1 MADLFDEFGV
11 EDTATGQRTKAPD
24 LYDEF
29 SLGAAKPASTEG
41 RGFLGHARDLGLSLA
56 KSVVAVPEA
65 AVGLADIPTG
75 GAVGKALENQDG
87 LIGFRPKET
96 KDFLSDFHTDQ
107 YKEQQR
113 QFQDADGV
121 IEKTGVALT
130 NPSMIINTV
139 AESAA
144 PMLAGGAVAR
154 GITAVSKAA
163 PLVAGAIGEGSVM
176 AGSQAESIRQQTED
190 GLLSAGQSLA
200 SLGTGLVGGLFGFA
214 GGQLAKKLGIGDVDT
229 MLASGVTPHHVAA
242 DLAQTP
248 AKNLP
253 RQVIEGA
260 IVEGFLEELPQS
272 VSEQIIQNLALNKP
286 WHEGVEDAAV
296 MGTLAGMAMG
306 GAGAGYA
313 GAVRSGAQD
322 QQDQQATA
330 EPDATFETVPEP
342 EQAAPAL
349 AGLLPAPV
357 YQASADGEV
366 LTSSDQNTITQAQRQ
381 SEIDRLDRIR
391 RGEVVDVT
399 PIPQAPKLSE
409 QLGLDPSAG
418 PMSSAAALAVDSG
431 ATQQLH
437 QQAALQEAAKAAEQ
451 GSKGAEQVDQ
461 ETGEITQAQGD
472 LLAADPATELQTRL
486 EYVRQQARAGGWD
499 ARLVAERDRLVAELD
514 KLQPLPV
521 AATADQQ
528 DVEQSTAPTDLQA
541 GIEQAQANA
550 AAAEAPADIR
560 AVVAK
565 QIPQM
570 TDAELQQAID
580 HYGPDHKRTAK
591 LQKELA
597 KRGNQSE
604 QEANAG
610 EAQRPAEA
618 QTEEQPAQAAPAPE
632 AAPAEAAPAVDAAAR
647 WDAMTAA
654 ERKVVA
660 DQAGIKGVLAKNLVK
675 APWER
680 VGPSVRDKLVPRMA
694 QPLTYEK
701 AKADAD
707 AARARSAEASKA
719 MEAFPR
725 GATGLT
731 PDDVKATPEWKAA
744 KAESDAALVAEQ
756 NANAVVVKNFPKENR
771 ADIQAAR
778 ERRAN
783 AAPAVERTDGTTEVL
798 SEGMNIVH
806 GSGNPNLKAGDI
818 QIVRANGQKQ
828 GKAGRVYG
836 GFYGTSEADSAQAE
850 GYAGMMGGTPTLYD
864 VKVKPGTKVLNKTGD
879 ITRLSEAYINELVS
893 QGYGVVTG
901 KDPRGRTEHVVIDK
915 NAVESMAARRKP
927 AEQQA
932 PSIEGKDI
940 GDGWAEFS
948 RESGTAGIPRA
959 DMPQIKAEHRGAMVN
974 FMNARGVSHQ
984 EQTVPAASLKPAQ
997 AEFSREKVARAKSF
1011 EGGSRSILVSSDGHV
1026 LDGHHQWLAARDGG
1040 EDVKV
1045 IRLDAPIR
1053 ELVDLAREF
1062 PSSTVDDSS
1071 AEAPAS
1077 TPARARTMEEAQEA
1091 VAAYFDWYIG
1101 KNPAAER
1108 PMAGL
1113 YRGNTFTLD
1122 AGGAPFTK
1130 DGQVMVNGDRDLRFN
1145 YTMLWTAAKKRA
1157 DGQPAQQKASAP
1169 GEAASEAPAASRP
1182 GLPPLVSVGPSG
1194 FEPTPIGGKLYR
1206 EMSPQN
1212 LADALRM
1219 HNQGNVSSA
1228 FFTDNI
1234 DLALGQGENRGVMV
1248 QYRGEAVSGSQH
1260 QKPGI
1265 TERTGREYRA
1275 DYVGADAIDQ
1285 VLLPGGVRLGVLA
1298 KNMLV
1303 RHFDRA
1309 ELEEGRIL
1317 YTRKGVDVGAP
1328 LHELLAT
1335 GTQQPVPAEQAP
1347 RGVLAKKAETEGE
1360 ATEFPLKAAAA
1371 SYSGISHSGT
1381 DRAKSDAQE
1390 FQTYIDV
1397 ARDAGLALAHTDAQK
1412 AAVEQAAGELRAE
1425 YLRQYGRLMN
1435 VRSSTYSGFV
1445 AGRSRLN
1452 ARQADQRNS
1461 AYNRAID
1468 TFVAWQ
1474 KANEDRVRR
1483 AALDARTPEQ
1493 VQADQQAV
1501 ETARRENAE
1510 LKDAKDLD
1518 LMRSILSWKK
1528 GGEPVEIARGALLAG
1543 VNKGRDGY
1551 PSSIKLQPADG
1562 GTLVDDKFDLAT
1574 LFRERGMS
1582 VPESKRRVRE
1592 LVDAVR
1598 AEDAAQALATP
1609 AAAPHAEASAVP
1621 AAASKTPRLDAH
1633 VDLMKR
1639 VRSGEATAD
1648 EYKAAFAHA
1657 DGNQEALAAELNTMK
1672 KDELLR
1678 SGGYS
1683 FFHRYRND
1691 NKANI
1696 VQALVNR
1703 IIDEYALGRRYGSSS
1718 FVMSAAGL
1726 AAHRQAQDLALR
1738 ELVANT
1744 TEEDI
1749 KAHAAE
1755 VAAERKDLQ
1764 DRREAQQKAIANPQT
1779 LAEFRQAVS
1788 YNMEAHGETRQQAFM
1803 RLTPEQRIRYDE
1815 LEADSTK
1822 AQREQAKV
1830 QAKTQ
1835 VASAGQTTASEVIE
1849 TKHTK
1854 HGHDLFVIQLDER
1867 VGREDYDTLN
1877 SSAKRLGGS
1886 YSSYRGNGAVPG
1898 FQFRTRDAAEA
1909 FRKLV
1914 VGDTADAQ
1922 AIAEARR
1929 DAFEDDRSQSA
1940 VERLRTMAQALDERA
1955 EESLGRE
1962 RKQNTDRRARMA
1974 ASAEAAARADKAL
1987 AATMSNLAQAIEDGR
2002 AKFLDTVRQKVQVE
2016 FLGREL
2022 RNAKDAQIRATSP
2035 SYADQE
2041 KRKGEPVDAETVDY
2055 ATFPTYTAMRSDLA
2069 SLARQMVDVDG
2080 LKKLGA
2086 RLEKVADDVTE
2097 AYTEWAKQNL
2107 LSVSRFTRGDQLAD
2121 FKGREDAERAIRRS
2135 GLSGKAIV
2143 LPVKRGLNRIIMAPS
2158 EAMKQGLWQGDG
2170 DKRITLA
2177 GEFGRELVQALGRR
2191 SGSRINLPW
2200 ALESAHEKRKRL
2212 EGMGILT
2219 GSEYRSAL
2227 REFAA
2232 LREAPAAPDK
2242 IKEMERAMIG
2252 RRNDGLDFFP
2262 TSDAVVGA
2270 MLDAAEIDE
2279 GMSVLEPSAGMGHIA
2294 DAIREQA
2301 GVEPD
2306 VVELS
2311 GERRELLEAKGYR
2324 VAGSDFMEMQPRGSF
2339 TFGDVFRAPDGTL
2352 GVMRGQGGMGS
2363 NRVRLQPLDENGM
2376 PDDRRSQ
2383 YVDRDDLVGV
2393 EHRGADSGYDRI
2405 VMNPPFSKGRDIQ
2418 HVQHAYSLLRP
2429 GGRLVAIMGEGAFFQ
2444 SNSRAESFRAWLD
2457 GVGGTSE
2464 SLPEGSFMDPALPV
2478 NTGVNAR
2485 LVVIDKP
2492 LADEAS
2498 PSQPDEQPTVQY
2510 SFAGRNAQ
2518 GADRLALETARQ
2530 RIAMGEDAEAVRQ
2543 DTGWHRGADGRW
2555 RFEVSDDQ
2563 ARIAVAGANAASI
2576 IANAEIR
2583 ALEDGRTGATVGDVL
2598 DHQQL
2603 FAAYPSLRDLPLR
2616 LMPADSSALAR
2627 LQRRPVGFAVQM
2639 QGSIP
2644 RDEVASPLIHEL
2656 QHAIQNIEGFALG
2669 GSRRMFA
2676 SDLDATGAET
2686 YRRLAGEVEARNV
2699 QMRMRMTPGLRQ
2711 AIAPEATADVP
2722 SGEVLVTFNGT
2733 DLVGAPQPQNITGRP
2748 PMTAQGLVRAFD
2760 LQFPKLT
2767 KAVRTMLQRGQE
2779 GKRGGLVFI
2788 DSPDPLRIA
2797 GVFSRKTG
2805 TSLSASV
2812 QLFEDKGRIQGFY
2825 DAKSGLTFLVGPNL
2839 DPVTGP
2845 AVLLHEM
2852 THGQQREKIDR
2863 QASNMLMNRASA
2875 KSADLRAFLDR
2886 VAARMVDAGE
2896 TANPR
2901 EAAAYIVEQAVIEGR
2916 EQGFGEADSRFLG
2929 WVDQAIGKPV
2939 GDFLRS
2945 VLAMVRQWMLRH
2957 GMPIGQI
2964 TVSDLVDYAMAGVE
2978 QAAAGN
2984 VRGEGLSLSQDDLQK
2999 ARILQGPP
3007 VSVLRGD
3014 EAPRGMAAVREWAT
3028 QLFKEQGGLANNPD
3042 LGAVVLDGRAVRDS
3056 LGHGKPNPYKYAA
3069 FAAVKEVLER
3079 GALVHQASY
3088 KGGESFYVSAPVVI
3102 DGMDD
3107 IVTVLVR
3114 REPSMQRMYLHSVA
3128 TKGYLLSRRGSGADA
3143 DAAEQRTGS
3152 SGSEDVASVLQRLL
3166 TATLDS
3172 GPGDGPQFSR
3182 SGLREIAGKATLE
3195 LNRTFT
3201 APGKLSWWHKTIGTM
3216 YNLAERSPFFKPVF
3230 ESAQGFIDD
3239 VSHYAAD
3246 AAEHAPKLLPKL
3258 ETWRDIAKSPVSAT
3272 DNKAVAKP
3280 VFEGTLM
3287 WARDVDGQPV
3297 RVESLAERAAKLTA
3311 DQKAEILLATGKIP
3325 PGMLNAW
3332 RALSPEQF
3340 GKMVDSRY
3348 EAQVLKAGIVW
3359 TDAELRSIFKL
3370 TDQQVALYREFR
3382 AATDR
3387 SLDTMARAD
3396 MLRFAGDDAKELRDD
3411 VMDAPDVH
3419 IAARVLRDHLAR
3431 RADDWPD
3438 RATHLLNL
3446 AHGVTERAER
3456 VAQLQAEGYAPL
3468 SRFGKYT
3475 VDVVDQDGERQYFS
3489 LFESKREANLMAEQM
3504 KVAFPGANISQ
3515 GTLSE
3520 EAYKLFAGITPETL
3534 ELFGNALGFDSQGD
3548 SAQNQAFQ
3556 EYLRLTKTNRSAM
3569 RRLIHRKGIA
3579 GYSEDVGRVL
3589 ASFVYSN
3596 ARQTAAGLH
3605 LGDLAEAVDAIPQQ
3619 QGELKDAAVRLAEYI
3634 RNPQEEAQAVRGLL
3648 FAQYLGGSV
3657 ASAFV
3662 NMTQPVAV
3670 SFPWLSQ
3677 YGGAGKAA
3685 AALGRAA
3692 KHMSTKGYQYEAD
3705 LAKALKVA
3713 EDDGVVSPQEV
3724 HQLMAQARG
3733 SGSLR
3738 AGDGTRAGE
3747 ARAMASNA
3755 VSRLSVAWGKL
3766 FGAAE
3771 QVNRRVTFIA
3781 AYRLAKEQG
3790 MPDPAAFARRAVT
3803 ETQFVYSKASKM
3815 QWGRGAVGGTLMTF
3829 KTYSV
3834 AYLELMHRL
3843 WNQGEPGSQER
3854 KDGRKAAML
3863 MIATL
3868 MLMSGVGGL
3877 PFGEDAE
3884 DLIDGAAQLMGYNFS
3899 AQKAKQQFLDDV
3911 FGQGLAGFIEK
3922 GVTGLPGMPLDVS
3935 GRLGMGNLI
3944 PGTGLLQERTDHTR
3958 DVLEIAGPAGDMAS
3972 RFVSGGRKIL
3982 GGDIGAGLLEMSP
3995 TAVRNAAKGVDMAA
4009 TGMYRDT
4016 KGYKVLETS
4025 HLEAAMKAIGF
4036 QPASVAQVQEANWLN
4051 QRAKAFYSLRAQ
4063 EIRAQWAA
4071 GIFER
4076 DQGKVAAARQQ
4087 IADWNAR
4094 NPDQPMI
4101 IRVPDIMRRVR
4112 EMSKSKDQR
4121 IADTAPR
4128 AMRAAMREELARSR
4142 E

>member
-1 MADLFDEFGV
+1 MASDKPWE
-11 EDTATGQRTKAPD
+11 
-24 LYDEF
+24 EF
-29 SLGAAKPASTEG
+29 SQDSAQSGAAKPWEEFGGKTATTEG

-75 GAVGKALENQDG
+75 GAVGKALESQDG
-87 LIGFRPKET
+87 LIGFRPKEA
-96 KDFLSDFHTDQ
+96 KEFLSDFHTDQ

-163 PLVAGAIGEGSVM
+163 PVVAGALGEGSVM

-229 MLASGVTPHHVAA
+229 MLASGVTPQHVAA

-260 IVEGFLEELPQS
+260 IAEGFLEELPQS

-313 GAVRSGAQD
+313 GAVRGGAQEQPGQQVLED
-322 QQDQQATA
+322 QQSTA

-342 EQAAPAL
+342 EQAAPVL

-357 YQASADGEV
+357 YQAGADGEV
-366 LTSSDQNTITQAQRQ
+366 RTSGDQNAVTQAQRQ
-381 SEIDRLDRIR
+381 AEEDRLDRIR

-451 GSKGAEQVDQ
+451 GSNGAEQVNR

-472 LLAADPATELQTRL
+472 MLAGDPATELQTRL
-486 EYVRQQARAGGWD
+486 EFVRQQARAGGWD
-499 ARLVAERDRLVAELD
+499 ARLVAERDRLVAELE
-514 KLQPLPV
+514 KLQPLPA
-521 AATADQQ
+521 AATDQV
-528 DVEQSTAPTDLQA
+528 DVEQPTAPADLQV
-541 GIEQAQANA
+541 GIEQSQGQARA
-550 AAAEAPADIR
+550 TTAPNLNR
-560 AVVAK
+560 
-565 QIPQM
+565 
-570 TDAELQQAID
+570 TTNLQ
-580 HYGPDHKRTAK
+580 
-591 LQKELA
+591 E
-597 KRGNQSE
+597 
-604 QEANAG
+604 EANAG
-610 EAQRPAEA
+610 EAPAEA

-632 AAPAEAAPAVDAAAR
+632 AAPAEAAPAVDAGAR
-647 WDAMTAA
+647 WAGMSQAERQALAEQTDIKPVIRRNLPRAQWESMNPDVQQKLAGALRNTLTDEQAADFANRTGNTPENVRMLAEFALSQGQKDIPAYFEDQVKRRAENQAKAAA
-654 ERKVVA
+654 EKDELSRLSDSIVVRDGKVYQRTAISTEKRGREALPVRPTHNFPT
-660 DQAGIKGVLAKNLVK
+660 QGTEL
-675 APWER
+675 WER
-680 VGPSVRDKLVPRMA
+680 YVGDVGSGSA
-694 QPLTYEK
+694 NTEIEK
-701 AKADAD
+701 AR
-707 AARARSAEASKA
+707 AAGKPIDGEQQHAATAQQEAS
-719 MEAFPR
+719 
-725 GATGLT
+725 
-731 PDDVKATPEWKAA
+731 V
-744 KAESDAALVAEQ
+744 Q
-756 NANAVVVKNFPKENR
+756 
-771 ADIQAAR
+771 
-778 ERRAN
+778 
-783 AAPAVERTDGTTEVL
+783 
-798 SEGMNIVH
+798 
-806 GSGNPNLKAGDI
+806 
-818 QIVRANGQKQ
+818 
-828 GKAGRVYG
+828 
-836 GFYGTSEADSAQAE
+836 
-850 GYAGMMGGTPTLYD
+850 
-864 VKVKPGTKVLNKTGD
+864 
-879 ITRLSEAYINELVS
+879 
-893 QGYGVVTG
+893 
-901 KDPRGRTEHVVIDK
+901 
-915 NAVESMAARRKP
+915 
-927 AEQQA
+927 
-932 PSIEGKDI
+932 
-940 GDGWAEFS
+940 
-948 RESGTAGIPRA
+948 
-959 DMPQIKAEHRGAMVN
+959 
-974 FMNARGVSHQ
+974 
-984 EQTVPAASLKPAQ
+984 
-997 AEFSREKVARAKSF
+997 
-1011 EGGSRSILVSSDGHV
+1011 
-1026 LDGHHQWLAARDGG
+1026 
-1040 EDVKV
+1040 
-1045 IRLDAPIR
+1045 
-1053 ELVDLAREF
+1053 
-1062 PSSTVDDSS
+1062 
-1071 AEAPAS
+1071 
-1077 TPARARTMEEAQEA
+1077 
-1091 VAAYFDWYIG
+1091 
-1101 KNPAAER
+1101 
-1108 PMAGL
+1108 
-1113 YRGNTFTLD
+1113 
-1122 AGGAPFTK
+1122 
-1130 DGQVMVNGDRDLRFN
+1130 
-1145 YTMLWTAAKKRA
+1145 
-1157 DGQPAQQKASAP
+1157 
-1169 GEAASEAPAASRP
+1169 GEAAPDAPAASRP
-1182 GLPPLVSVGPSG
+1182 GLPSLVSVGPSG

-1212 LADALRM
+1212 LADELRM
-1219 HNQGNVSSA
+1219 HNQGDVSSA

-1234 DLALGQGENRGVMV
+1234 DLALGQGDNRGVMV
-1248 QYRGEAVSGSQH
+1248 QYRGEAVSGSPH

-1298 KNMLV
+1298 KNMLA

-1335 GTQQPVPAEQAP
+1335 GTQQQPVPAEQAP
-1347 RGVLAKKAETEGE
+1347 RGVLAEKAEAE

-1371 SYSGISHSGT
+1371 SYSGISHSGS

-1390 FQTYIDV
+1390 FQAYIDV

-1412 AAVEQAAGELRAE
+1412 AAVEQAVGELRAE

-1468 TFVAWQ
+1468 TFVDWQ

-1501 ETARRENAE
+1501 ETARREKAE
-1510 LKDAKDLD
+1510 RKEVKDRD
-1518 LMRSILSWKK
+1518 LMRSILSWKR

-1562 GTLVDDKFDLAT
+1562 ATLVDDKFDLAQM
-1574 LFRERGMS
+1574 FRERGMS

-1609 AAAPHAEASAVP
+1609 AAALQPEASP
-1621 AAASKTPRLDAH
+1621 EPTASKTPRLDAH
-1633 VDLMKR
+1633 VALMKR

-1657 DGNQEALAAELNTMK
+1657 DGNQEALAAELGTMK

-1691 NKANI
+1691 NKADI

-1854 HGHDLFVIQLDER
+1854 HGHDLFVIQLAER
-1867 VGREDYDTLN
+1867 VDREDYDTLN
-1877 SSAKRLGGS
+1877 ISAKRLGGS

-1940 VERLRTMAQALDERA
+1940 VERLRAMAQALDERA
-1955 EESLGRE
+1955 QESLGRE

-1974 ASAEAAARADKAL
+1974 ASAEAAARADRAL

-2002 AKFLDTVRQKVQVE
+2002 TKFLDTVRQKVQVE

-2041 KRKGEPVDAETVDY
+2041 KRKGELVDAETVDY

-2143 LPVKRGLNRIIMAPS
+2143 LPVKRGVNRIIMAPS

-2177 GEFGRELVQALGRR
+2177 GEFGRELVQALGRH

-2262 TSDAVVGA
+2262 TSAAVTEEA
-2270 MLDAAEIDE
+2270 IDAADIQESMD
-2279 GMSVLEPSAGMGHIA
+2279 VLEPSAGMGHMA
-2294 DAIREQA
+2294 DAIREQT

-2311 GERRELLEAKGYR
+2311 GDRRELLEAKGYNL
-2324 VAGSDFMEMQPRGSF
+2324 VGSDFM
-2339 TFGDVFRAPDGTL
+2339 DV
-2352 GVMRGQGGMGS
+2352 
-2363 NRVRLQPLDENGM
+2363 
-2376 PDDRRSQ
+2376 
-2383 YVDRDDLVGV
+2383 
-2393 EHRGADSGYDRI
+2393 SGKQYDRI

-2418 HVQHAYSLLRP
+2418 HVQHAYSLLKP

-2444 SNSRAESFRAWLD
+2444 SNSRAEGFRAWLD
-2457 GVGGTSE
+2457 GLGATSE
-2464 SLPEGSFMDPALPV
+2464 RLPEGSFMDPALPV
-2478 NTGVNAR
+2478 NTSVNAR

-2492 LADEAS
+2492 LADEAG

-2518 GADRLALETARQ
+2518 GADRLALDTARQ

-2555 RFEVSDDQ
+2555 RFEISDDQ

-2576 IANAEIR
+2576 IANAEMR
-2583 ALEDGRTGATVGDVL
+2583 ALDDGRTGATVGDVL

-2603 FAAYPSLRDLPLR
+2603 FAAYPSLRDLPLH
-2616 LMPADSSALAR
+2616 LMPADSTALAR

-2644 RDEVASPLIHEL
+2644 RDEMASPLIHEL

-2875 KSADLRAFLDR
+2875 KNADLRAFLDR

-2964 TVSDLVDYAMAGVE
+2964 TVGDLVDYAMAGVE

-3128 TKGYLLSRRGSGADA
+3128 TTSYLLSRRGSGADA

-3172 GPGDGPQFSR
+3172 DPGDGPQFSR

-3258 ETWRDIAKSPVSAT
+3258 ETWRDIAKSPVSAA

-3396 MLRFAGDDAKELRDD
+3396 MLRFAGDDAKELREE

-3419 IAARVLRDHLAR
+3419 TAARVLRDHLAR

-3548 SAQNQAFQ
+3548 SAQDQAFQ

-3692 KHMSTKGYQYEAD
+3692 KHMSTKGYQYETD

-3899 AQKAKQQFLDDV
+3899 AQKAKQQFLEEV
-3911 FGQGLAGFIEK
+3911 FGLGLAGFIEK
-3922 GVTGLPGMPLDVS
+3922 GFTGLPGMPLDVS

-4076 DQGKVAAARQQ
+4076 DQAKVAAARQQ

>member
-1 MADLFDEFGV
+1 MSKLADEFGLGAGAEAGQRKRSSLAEEFGLGGV
-11 EDTATGQRTKAPD
+11 KPSKPGIVRSAADTATALAGGAVTGAQQLANVAGADNPIAQTLGDGAKAVRDFESPARRAEREQR
-24 LYDEF
+24 
-29 SLGAAKPASTEG
+29 AAKIQQAEDSGSIWEEVKANVG
-41 RGFLGHARDLGLSLA
+41 AFA
-56 KSVVAVPEA
+56 EA
-65 AVGLADIPTG
+65 PIDTTVEAVGTSLPTIAAAALTRGRAPAITG
-75 GAVGKALENQDG
+75 GAVGALQGAGAVKGSIYDAVEQEYLKAGVSPEEAAARAAEAQAYSGENLAQIGVGAG
-87 LIGFRPKET
+87 LG
-96 KDFLSDFHTDQ
+96 
-107 YKEQQR
+107 
-113 QFQDADGV
+113 GV
-121 IEKTGVALT
+121 AGSTGV
-130 NPSMIINTV
+130 
-139 AESAA
+139 ES
-144 PMLAGGAVAR
+144 AVAR
-154 GITAVSKAA
+154 LMSREAGAAAAQGVLRSALTGAAKEA
-163 PLVAGAIGEGSVM
+163 PLEAVQGGQERLASNLALQGEGFNTPTWQGVAGSAALEGVAGA
-176 AGSQAESIRQQTED
+176 A
-190 GLLSAGQSLA
+190 
-200 SLGTGLVGGLFGFA
+200 A
-214 GGQLAKKLGIGDVDT
+214 GGGF
-229 MLASGVTPHHVAA
+229 
-242 DLAQTP
+242 
-248 AKNLP
+248 
-253 RQVIEGA
+253 GA
-260 IVEGFLEELPQS
+260 VEGVAGRSDQQLTSMVELGDEPSVAGDSSASAPLEES
-272 VSEQIIQNLALNKP
+272 VNEPAAP
-286 WHEGVEDAAV
+286 PVVDDA
-296 MGTLAGMAMG
+296 
-306 GAGAGYA
+306 A
-313 GAVRSGAQD
+313 GAVQ
-322 QQDQQATA
+322 
-330 EPDATFETVPEP
+330 
-342 EQAAPAL
+342 APADR
-349 AGLLPAPV
+349 AVPPAVLEQFRLERPFP
-357 YQASADGEV
+357 ASRAEAV
-366 LTSSDQNTITQAQRQ
+366 
-381 SEIDRLDRIR
+381 
-391 RGEVVDVT
+391 
-399 PIPQAPKLSE
+399 PLS
-409 QLGLDPSAG
+409 QQMGLDPSAG

-431 ATQQLH
+431 ATAQLQ
-437 QQAALQEAAKAAEQ
+437 QQAVLQEAAKAAE
-451 GSKGAEQVDQ
+451 KGGTASEQVNQ

-514 KLQPLPV
+514 QLLPQQ
-521 AATADQQ
+521 AAADAAPQA
-528 DVEQSTAPTDLQA
+528 VEQPAAPADLQA

-550 AAAEAPADIR
+550 AAVEAAAGDAPADIR

-580 HYGPDHKRTAK
+580 HYGPDNKRTTK

-597 KRGNQSE
+597 KRRTQPHE
-604 QEANAG
+604 EANAG
-610 EAQRPAEA
+610 EAPAEA
-618 QTEEQPAQAAPAPE
+618 QTEEQPAQVAPAPE
-632 AAPAEAAPAVDAAAR
+632 AAPAEAASAVDAGAR
-647 WDAMTAA
+647 WAGMSQAERQALAEQTDIRPVIRRNLPRAQWESMNPDVQRRLAERMQQAPGKPAA
-654 ERKVVA
+654 E
-660 DQAGIKGVLAKNLVK
+660 
-675 APWER
+675 
-680 VGPSVRDKLVPRMA
+680 
-694 QPLTYEK
+694 
-701 AKADAD
+701 
-707 AARARSAEASKA
+707 
-719 MEAFPR
+719 
-725 GATGLT
+725 
-731 PDDVKATPEWKAA
+731 
-744 KAESDAALVAEQ
+744 
-756 NANAVVVKNFPKENR
+756 
-771 ADIQAAR
+771 
-778 ERRAN
+778 
-783 AAPAVERTDGTTEVL
+783 
-798 SEGMNIVH
+798 
-806 GSGNPNLKAGDI
+806 
-818 QIVRANGQKQ
+818 Q
-828 GKAGRVYG
+828 G
-836 GFYGTSEADSAQAE
+836 
-850 GYAGMMGGTPTLYD
+850 
-864 VKVKPGTKVLNKTGD
+864 
-879 ITRLSEAYINELVS
+879 
-893 QGYGVVTG
+893 
-901 KDPRGRTEHVVIDK
+901 
-915 NAVESMAARRKP
+915 
-927 AEQQA
+927 A
-932 PSIEGKDI
+932 PSIEGRDL

-948 RESGTAGIPRA
+948 QESGTAGIPRA
-959 DMPQIKAEHRGAMVN
+959 EMPQIKAEHRGAMVN
-974 FMNARGVSHQ
+974 FMNARGVAHQ
-984 EQTVPAASLKPAQ
+984 EETVPAASLKPAQ
-997 AEFSREKVARAKSF
+997 AEFSREKVAKAASF

-1026 LDGHHQWLAARDGG
+1026 LDGHHQWLAAREAGD
-1040 EDVKV
+1040 DVKV
-1045 IRLDAPIR
+1045 IRLDAPIWK
-1053 ELVDLAREF
+1053 LVDLAREF
-1062 PSSTVDDSS
+1062 PSSTVDEVSS
-1071 AEAPAS
+1071 ESQASNQPAPVPEQAA
-1077 TPARARTMEEAQEA
+1077 PEAQA
-1091 VAAYFDWYIG
+1091 
-1101 KNPAAER
+1101 
-1108 PMAGL
+1108 
-1113 YRGNTFTLD
+1113 
-1122 AGGAPFTK
+1122 
-1130 DGQVMVNGDRDLRFN
+1130 
-1145 YTMLWTAAKKRA
+1145 TA
-1157 DGQPAQQKASAP
+1157 
-1169 GEAASEAPAASRP
+1169 RP
-1182 GLPPLVSVGPSG
+1182 GLPSLVSVGPSG

-1219 HNQGNVSSA
+1219 HNQGDVSSA

-1234 DLALGQGENRGVMV
+1234 DLALGQGDNRGVMV

-1285 VLLPGGVRLGVLA
+1285 VLLPSGARLSVLA
-1298 KNMLV
+1298 KNMLA
-1303 RHFDRA
+1303 RHFDRT
-1309 ELEEGRIL
+1309 EPEEGRIL
-1317 YTRKGVDVGAP
+1317 YTRKGVDVGTP
-1328 LHELLAT
+1328 LHQLMAT
-1335 GTQQPVPAEQAP
+1335 GIQQSIPAAPAP
-1347 RGVLAKKAETEGE
+1347 RGVLAKKAEAEGE

-1371 SYSGISHSGT
+1371 SYSGISHSGS

-1397 ARDAGLALAHTDAQK
+1397 ARDAGLAIARTDAQK

-1425 YLRQYGRLMN
+1425 YLTQYGRLMN

-1468 TFVAWQ
+1468 TFVDWQ

-1501 ETARRENAE
+1501 ETARREKAE
-1510 LKDAKDLD
+1510 RKEAKDRA

-1528 GGEPVEIARGALLAG
+1528 GGEPVEIALGALLAG

-1562 GTLVDDKFDLAT
+1562 ATLVDDKFDLAQ

-1582 VPESKRRVRE
+1582 VPQSKQRVRE

-1598 AEDAAQALATP
+1598 GEDAAAKP
-1609 AAAPHAEASAVP
+1609 AP
-1621 AAASKTPRLDAH
+1621 
-1633 VDLMKR
+1633 
-1639 VRSGEATAD
+1639 
-1648 EYKAAFAHA
+1648 
-1657 DGNQEALAAELNTMK
+1657 
-1672 KDELLR
+1672 
-1678 SGGYS
+1678 
-1683 FFHRYRND
+1683 
-1691 NKANI
+1691 
-1696 VQALVNR
+1696 
-1703 IIDEYALGRRYGSSS
+1703 
-1718 FVMSAAGL
+1718 
-1726 AAHRQAQDLALR
+1726 
-1738 ELVANT
+1738 
-1744 TEEDI
+1744 
-1749 KAHAAE
+1749 
-1755 VAAERKDLQ
+1755 
-1764 DRREAQQKAIANPQT
+1764 
-1779 LAEFRQAVS
+1779 
-1788 YNMEAHGETRQQAFM
+1788 
-1803 RLTPEQRIRYDE
+1803 
-1815 LEADSTK
+1815 
-1822 AQREQAKV
+1822 
-1830 QAKTQ
+1830 KTQ
-1835 VASAGQTTASEVIE
+1835 E
-1849 TKHTK
+1849 
-1854 HGHDLFVIQLDER
+1854 
-1867 VGREDYDTLN
+1867 
-1877 SSAKRLGGS
+1877 
-1886 YSSYRGNGAVPG
+1886 
-1898 FQFRTRDAAEA
+1898 
-1909 FRKLV
+1909 
-1914 VGDTADAQ
+1914 
-1922 AIAEARR
+1922 
-1929 DAFEDDRSQSA
+1929 
-1940 VERLRTMAQALDERA
+1940 
-1955 EESLGRE
+1955 
-1962 RKQNTDRRARMA
+1962 
-1974 ASAEAAARADKAL
+1974 
-1987 AATMSNLAQAIEDGR
+1987 
-2002 AKFLDTVRQKVQVE
+2002 
-2016 FLGREL
+2016 
-2022 RNAKDAQIRATSP
+2022 SP
-2035 SYADQE
+2035 SASS
-2041 KRKGEPVDAETVDY
+2041 KR
-2055 ATFPTYTAMRSDLA
+2055 PT
-2069 SLARQMVDVDG
+2069 
-2080 LKKLGA
+2080 KK
-2086 RLEKVADDVTE
+2086 
-2097 AYTEWAKQNL
+2097 AK
-2107 LSVSRFTRGDQLAD
+2107 
-2121 FKGREDAERAIRRS
+2121 
-2135 GLSGKAIV
+2135 
-2143 LPVKRGLNRIIMAPS
+2143 
-2158 EAMKQGLWQGDG
+2158 
-2170 DKRITLA
+2170 
-2177 GEFGRELVQALGRR
+2177 
-2191 SGSRINLPW
+2191 
-2200 ALESAHEKRKRL
+2200 
-2212 EGMGILT
+2212 
-2219 GSEYRSAL
+2219 
-2227 REFAA
+2227 
-2232 LREAPAAPDK
+2232 
-2242 IKEMERAMIG
+2242 
-2252 RRNDGLDFFP
+2252 
-2262 TSDAVVGA
+2262 
-2270 MLDAAEIDE
+2270 
-2279 GMSVLEPSAGMGHIA
+2279 
-2294 DAIREQA
+2294 
-2301 GVEPD
+2301 
-2306 VVELS
+2306 
-2311 GERRELLEAKGYR
+2311 
-2324 VAGSDFMEMQPRGSF
+2324 
-2339 TFGDVFRAPDGTL
+2339 
-2352 GVMRGQGGMGS
+2352 
-2363 NRVRLQPLDENGM
+2363 
-2376 PDDRRSQ
+2376 
-2383 YVDRDDLVGV
+2383 
-2393 EHRGADSGYDRI
+2393 
-2405 VMNPPFSKGRDIQ
+2405 
-2418 HVQHAYSLLRP
+2418 
-2429 GGRLVAIMGEGAFFQ
+2429 
-2444 SNSRAESFRAWLD
+2444 
-2457 GVGGTSE
+2457 
-2464 SLPEGSFMDPALPV
+2464 
-2478 NTGVNAR
+2478 
-2485 LVVIDKP
+2485 KP

-2498 PSQPDEQPTVQY
+2498 PPQPGEQSAVQY

-2530 RIAMGEDAEAVRQ
+2530 RIAMGEAAEAVRQ

-2555 RFEVSDDQ
+2555 RFEISDDQ

-2576 IANAEIR
+2576 IANAEMR
-2583 ALEDGRTGATVGDVL
+2583 ALDDGRAGATVGDVL

-2616 LMPADSSALAR
+2616 LMPADSPALAR

-2644 RDEVASPLIHEL
+2644 RDEMASPLIHEL

-2711 AIAPEATADVP
+2711 AITPEATADVP
-2722 SGEVLVTFNGT
+2722 SGEVLVTFNGA
-2733 DLVGAPQPQNITGRP
+2733 DLMGAPQPQNITGHP

-2805 TSLSASV
+2805 TSLNASV

-2863 QASNMLMNRASA
+2863 QASNMLMNRASV
-2875 KSADLRAFLDR
+2875 KNADLRAFLDR
-2886 VAARMVDAGE
+2886 VAGRMVDAGE

-2939 GDFLRS
+2939 GDFLRT

-2957 GMPIGQI
+2957 GLPIGQI
-2964 TVSDLVDYAMAGVE
+2964 TVGDLVDYAMAGVE
-2978 QAAAGN
+2978 RAAAGD
-2984 VRGEGLSLSQDDLQK
+2984 VRGEGVSLSQDDLQK

-3056 LGHGKPNPYKYAA
+3056 LGHGRPNPYKYAA

-3172 GPGDGPQFSR
+3172 DPGDGPQFSR

-3258 ETWRDIAKSPVSAT
+3258 ETWRDIAKSPVSAA

-3348 EAQVLKAGIVW
+3348 EAQMLKAGIVW

-3370 TDQQVALYREFR
+3370 TDQQVELYREFR

-3396 MLRFAGDDAKELRDD
+3396 MLRFVGDDAKELRDE

-3419 IAARVLRDHLAR
+3419 AATRVLRDHLAR
-3431 RADDWPD
+3431 RADEWPD
-3438 RATHLLNL
+3438 RATHLLDL

-3456 VAQLQAEGYAPL
+3456 VTQLQTEGYAPL

-3475 VDVVDQDGERQYFS
+3475 VDVVGQDGERQYFS

-3504 KVAFPGANISQ
+3504 KGVFPGANISQ

-3520 EAYKLFAGITPETL
+3520 EAYKMFAGITPETL

-3548 SAQNQAFQ
+3548 SAQDQAFQ

-3579 GYSEDVGRVL
+3579 GYSDDVGRVL

-3705 LAKALKVA
+3705 LAKALKFA

-3781 AYRLAKEQG
+3781 AYRLAKDQG
-3790 MPDPAAFARRAVT
+3790 MRDPAAFARRAVT

-3899 AQKAKQQFLDDV
+3899 AQKAMQQFLEEV

-3922 GVTGLPGMPLDVS
+3922 GITGLPGMPLDVS

-3982 GGDIGAGLLEMSP
+3982 GGDIGSGLLEMSP

-4076 DQGKVAAARQQ
+4076 DQAKVAAARQQ